1 MGWVIDQIRPPRQGA
16 GQGGGNRRH
25 GDGVA
30 KSAALP
36 LARLMQWD
44 GQTEVT
50 TMAVIRMSH
59 SDGRMRIGSFT
70 RKATTSSGCNEPF
83 KNAYWCPKRK
93 WFAKEPCPFSNRFEC
108 MSFARFSGAI

>member
-1 MGWVIDQIRPPRQGA
+1 
-16 GQGGGNRRH
+16 
-25 GDGVA
+25 
-30 KSAALP
+30 
-36 LARLMQWD
+36 MQWD

-93 WFAKEPCPFSNRFEC
+93 
-108 MSFARFSGAI
+108 